1 MAQQNVLDR
10 GQVILLN
17 KIGEM
22 SPDMQQN
29 FKKANTVY
37 GDAVYYKRYE
47 VTGGGGL
54 INVLYNDDAIKDG
67 YCNLSKQKIAQGCAF
82 LIQKMTLR
90 VAIVDA
96 QITSGESTID
106 NPADEAMV
114 TYGTVAAATASPVLQ
129 NAELEL
135 DIAQKKICQIPFN
148 AFNQEGTNVDSEKN
162 SYVLSAPKLTT
173 YNDELQFRIHFP
185 QSKSLPSDKKI
196 FVEVALHGAELRIG

>member
-37 GDAVYYKRYE
+37 GDAVYYKRYNLA
-47 VTGGGGL
+47 GGGL
-54 INVLYNDDAIKDG
+54 VNVLLNDDSIKDG
-67 YCNLSKQKIAQGCAF
+67 YCNISKQKINQGCAF
-82 LIQKMTLR
+82 LIQKITLR
-90 VAIVDA
+90 IAIVDA
-96 QITSGESTID
+96 QVNNAA
-106 NPADEAMV
+106 NPADEADV
-114 TYGTVAAATASPVLQ
+114 TYGTVAAATAAPVLQ

-148 AFNQEGTNVDSEKN
+148 AFNQEGTGVDSEKN
-162 SYVLSAPKLTT
+162 AYVLSAPKLAT
-173 YNDELQFRIHFP
+173 YNDELQFRVHNP
-185 QSKSLPSDKKI
+185 QGKSLPSDKKI